1 MTGQVS
7 STEMTEDTVES
18 LDGESTGVEAGAS
31 DDGPDDAG
39 VESNS
44 HGAVNSNSDDDPSP
58 TRDRRT
64 ASPLMR
70 FASYA
75 VLLVLVIGL
84 TAAAAY
90 FWYHADTAEEVDAIR
105 AQSVRIATEGTIDML
120 SYTPDNV
127 ETKLNSAGDR
137 LTGSFK
143 DSYLTLVRDT
153 VIPGAKQKS
162 ISANATVPAGSSV
175 SATHDTAKVLLF
187 VNQGV
192 TVGGDGPT
200 ETASVV
206 EVDLDHIDGHWLISG
221 FEPR

>member
-1 MTGQVS
+1 MTGQVL
-7 STEMTEDTVES
+7 STEMTDDAVEA
-18 LDGESTGVEAGAS
+18 LDGETTGVEAGAS

-44 HGAVNSNSDDDPSP
+44 DGAVSSSSDDDPSP

-64 ASPLMR
+64 ASPLTR
-70 FASYA
+70 LASYA
-75 VLLVLVIGL
+75 VLVVLVIGL

-90 FWYHADTAEEVDAIR
+90 FRYHADTAKEVDAIR
-105 AQSVRIATEGTIDML
+105 TQSVQIATEGTIDLL

-127 ETKLNSAGDR
+127 EAKLNSAGDR

-143 DSYLTLVRDT
+143 DSYLALVRNT
-153 VIPGAKQKS
+153 VIPGAKQKN

-175 SATHDTAKVLLF
+175 SATQDTAKVMLF
-187 VNQGV
+187 VNQAV
-192 TVGGDGPT
+192 TVGGDSPT
-200 ETASVV
+200 DTASVV
-206 EVDLDHIDGHWLISG
+206 EVDLDHIDGRWLISG

>member
-1 MTGQVS
+1 MT
-7 STEMTEDTVES
+7 DDAVEPS
-18 LDGESTGVEAGAS
+18 NGESTGVEAGAGG
-31 DDGPDDAG
+31 DGPDDTG
-39 VESNS
+39 VELNS
-44 HGAVNSNSDDDPSP
+44 EGAVSSSSNDDPTP
-58 TRDRRT
+58 TRDRLT

-70 FASYA
+70 FAGYA
-75 VLLVLVIGL
+75 VLLVFVTCL

-90 FWYHADTAEEVDAIR
+90 FRYHADTAEEVDAIR
-105 AQSVRIATEGTIDML
+105 AQSVQVATEGTIDML

-127 ETKLNSAGDR
+127 EAKLNSAGER

-162 ISANATVPAGSSV
+162 ISADATVPAGSSV
-175 SATHDTAKVLLF
+175 SATRDTAKVLLF

-206 EVDLDHIDGHWLISG
+206 ELDLENIEGRWLISG